1 MKQVQICG
9 GPPKGCAPLD
19 PRRPGPRKRH
29 RVLSLLL
36 LPTAKH
42 LSLIPSV
49 APGPAGSTDT
59 AGRQEL
65 KHLPNMNSSHSY
77 RIASTRQAL
86 NTILDVHREREK
98 RERNRKIKR
107 KGEG

>member
-1 MKQVQICG
+1 MLALFGNLAVN
-9 GPPKGCAPLD
+9 
-19 PRRPGPRKRH
+19 